1 MHPSTSILLTQ
12 ETMSAVLAR
21 VAYRLIQ
28 RRYNHHNHY
37 DVDGAALCYR
47 LQGDLQA
54 DGFRALSVWVAAYG
68 YHLRTGRSTAATK
81 QWIVARS
88 RWAALNRSA
97 GKPWARVPA
106 K

>member
-1 MHPSTSILLTQ
+1 MRPYTSVLLHH
-12 ETMSAVLAR
+12 EPLSAILAR
-21 VAYRLIQ
+21 VAYRVIERDY
-28 RRYNHHNHY
+28 RRERDRYFDAAAGLTY
-37 DVDGAALCYR
+37 LALDLKRDGYR
-47 LQGDLQA
+47 S
-54 DGFRALSVWVAAYG
+54 LSLWVSAYS
-68 YHLRTGRSTAATK
+68 YHSVMGRSTANTK

>member
-1 MHPSTSILLTQ
+1 MRPSTSVLLHH
-12 ETMSAVLAR
+12 EPMSAVLAR
-21 VAYRLIQ
+21 VSYQLIALHYHKYGTRYRVPSNGLRVLAYQLS
-28 RRYNHHNHY
+28 
-37 DVDGAALCYR
+37 DG
-47 LQGDLQA
+47 
-54 DGFRALSVWVAAYG
+54 GFHMLATHIWTYLY
-68 YHLRTGRSTAATK
+68 YMEKGRSTAATK